1 MSASPGKDAEAG
13 NEAGR
18 SSFWR
23 DASNANV
30 HFSAETARKSDRFV
44 RLWIESL
51 VLLVVALVARSAHV
65 TTLAQLVALVVLAC
79 TLIAMAVV
87 DVVAGVSLVQAIRRE
102 RRRPSTES
110 R

>member
-1 MSASPGKDAEAG
+1 MSASPG

-30 HFSAETARKSDRFV
+30 HFSAETTRKSARFV

-87 DVVAGVSLVQAIRRE
+87 DVVAGVSLVQAIRRD
-102 RRRPSTES
+102 RRRPNTES